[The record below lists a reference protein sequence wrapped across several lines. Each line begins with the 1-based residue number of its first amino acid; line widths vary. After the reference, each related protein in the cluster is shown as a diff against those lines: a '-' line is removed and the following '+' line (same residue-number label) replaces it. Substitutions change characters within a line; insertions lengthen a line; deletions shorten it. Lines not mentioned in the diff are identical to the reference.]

1 MSSKECKI
9 IDLSLISGS
18 ADVFR
23 TAIGGYWDIVSSSE
37 GEELNFSAV
46 GQLGESPFKNIS
58 STFSA
63 HIKKIGA
70 NTSQIEVIN
79 EDVII
84 PNYKVPLRVAS
95 TEDVSSDTYWKA
107 LFKGGVVDE
116 EKVTP
121 IYTERLFNY
130 CYLTMSKPYPKIDA
144 AKISG
149 ASISNQIQISYEY
162 NNYIPRYQD
171 YISNFQS
178 VLKIPNYYI
187 LTDLQ
192 TADLTTDTDL
202 YDSEIISSITLH
214 GEVEGAT
221 SLFKLDST
229 ALEQVGIDS
238 TQLSGDLR
246 KKLNKSYTY
255 LSTDYLSYSLMNN
268 TLSSSTVDYLNKK
281 LQNVIIDN
289 TAFNKLY
296 KEQLVGSEYTRTKF
310 PFYTKITFPVSTT
323 VDGFV
328 KSINSAN
335 YSSRFL
341 KTLKESFSGEI
352 PSKRLTPVDK
362 PVSVNCTYISSSEDT
377 DVDTDVTETK
387 ETNYRAIDYIDMLV
401 YMRNNYKTISDNC
414 HFVGEKNIYRIAAN
428 SPSSSYR
435 YVNSLG
441 SLSILNDT
449 IEFLNNTANYNSEY
463 PLDLLFSNNISYSET
478 IAYRIE
484 KVGGIASG
492 DLRTQKTLQNYWF
505 MNTDAVAE
513 LDFIDTQVKYGE
525 NYTYTVYAY
534 VLAVGSK
541 YKFSDLSL
549 SRQLCLLDDSDDY
562 GLELYNPDTGGTMDT
577 LFPATA
583 LPGDI
588 ATDAQIQSAT
598 PYVAEF
604 YLNYE
609 PSVELIEIPLY
620 TKTLKILDYPS
631 NSTNVFPYQHLD
643 ASQKIGFGLYYESF
657 LQKVVPTAISSADSQ
672 LLEDYMNAN
681 DLLKNSKITNKSVS
695 RPRYVEVYRIEE
707 APTGYTD
714 FENHLITTLD
724 LKEKD
729 TIIPRTSAGA
739 IAPHETFTFTNIFY
753 DEKIRTNKKYYYLF
767 RILNEQRSLAHLSEI
782 YEAQLVNDG
791 GFNYSLFDVFYESDL
806 EKNVFVKPSKNVKKL
821 IQLQP
826 NLQQLTL
833 DTSGVDFDDD
843 AYTQLSN
850 VVVGSAD
857 DLIWG
862 KTFKVRL
869 TSKKTGKKIDLN
881 ITYKLNSEI

>member
-1 MSSKECKI
+1 M
-9 IDLSLISGS
+9 SLISGS

-84 PNYKVPLRVAS
+84 PNYKVPLRAAS
-95 TEDVSSDTYWKA
+95 TEISSSDTYWKA

-323 VDGFV
+323 ADGFV